1 MLGVLHSSR
10 QRYDFVDKQEHNQ
23 ELRAERG
30 MHESKQECRTT
41 HQTRLKSE
49 FRWED
54 VGSIALVEAE
64 I

>member
-10 QRYDFVDKQEHNQ
+10 QRYDLVDKQEHNQ
-23 ELRAERG
+23 ELRVECG

-41 HQTRLKSE
+41 HHTRLKSE
-49 FRWED
+49 LRWED
-54 VGSIALVEAE
+54 VGSLALVEIE